1 MQFTLAIHGAA
12 PDLAAISRELATLD
26 PAALVDI
33 DVHGKAV
40 RIATSATE
48 AELRS
53 SLRRA
58 GMPAAPHDLT
68 QLPSECCGGCG
79 G

>member
-1 MQFTLAIHGAA
+1 MQFTLRIHGEA

-33 DVHGKAV
+33 DARGQAV

-48 AELRS
+48 IELRG

-58 GMPAAPHDLT
+58 GVTTAPHDLT